1 MYYNLKKHKEFF
13 FLDLFVYLI
22 PFAIIIGNLALNS
35 VAVICI
41 LVFYTLIFIKKEFV
55 NLYKKYLY
63 ILLFLLSFLVLNL
76 LLSSNQSLTSVALI
90 NFFKNYSLF
99 LIIFFCSCEIKNF
112 NKFFS
117 IILFFTIIFVL
128 LDVLYQH
135 FFLVDIFGYQI
146 NSSHGRRLAG
156 PFGEEGVAGTY
167 MSKLFFLSIIFFI
180 NNKIAKKIIFP
191 LILITLIII
200 ILTNERSVS
209 IMFFFTTLIFFI
221 FYKYKLLYKL
231 AILFSTL
238 TIIFLIFINDNN
250 LKSHFIDTPLKAY
263 KDNHHKAHFL
273 TAIEI
278 FKDNKVIGSGVKTYR
293 HICKKE
299 KYRQIETKFFK
310 DRCSTHPHNIYFEIL
325 SETGVVGLILILLLN
340 FYILSFL
347 IINFFKIKAFRNET
361 LIIFCNFFILFWPFQ
376 TTGSFFSSWNG
387 IFYWIFFSYFF
398 YIKKKLT
405 I

>member
-1 MYYNLKKHKEFF
+1 
-13 FLDLFVYLI
+13 
-22 PFAIIIGNLALNS
+22 
-35 VAVICI
+35 
-41 LVFYTLIFIKKEFV
+41 
-55 NLYKKYLY
+55 
-63 ILLFLLSFLVLNL
+63 
-76 LLSSNQSLTSVALI
+76 
-90 NFFKNYSLF
+90 
-99 LIIFFCSCEIKNF
+99 
-112 NKFFS
+112 
-117 IILFFTIIFVL
+117 
-128 LDVLYQH
+128 
-135 FFLVDIFGYQI
+135 
-146 NSSHGRRLAG
+146 
-156 PFGEEGVAGTY
+156 
-167 MSKLFFLSIIFFI
+167 
-180 NNKIAKKIIFP
+180 
-191 LILITLIII
+191 
-200 ILTNERSVS
+200 
-209 IMFFFTTLIFFI
+209 MFFFTTLIFFI

-347 IINFFKIKAFRNET
+347 IINFFKNKAFRNET